1 VSTKSATTPASRQAQ
16 GRLAVAARDHGVDH
30 PTTREAREAFEAEQ
44 YLARVQAAVA
54 SAPPLTLE
62 QREQLRTILTA
73 APVAPDLASGGA
85 TR

>member
-1 VSTKSATTPASRQAQ
+1 M
-16 GRLAVAARDHGVDH
+16 
-30 PTTREAREAFEAEQ
+30 TREARETFEAEQ

-73 APVAPDLASGGA
+73 AGLAESGAA
-85 TR
+85 TP